1 MRECDANGVGLS
13 TEYDERG
20 MIDRQP
26 KPERV
31 RDTGEKKKKREFRI
45 SRKTPNTWGERS
57 AISRRMC

>member
-20 MIDRQP
+20 MIDRRP

-31 RDTGEKKKKREFRI
+31 RDTGEKKKKRESFGYLAKLRI
-45 SRKTPNTWGERS
+45 RGGREAR
-57 AISRRMC
+57 